1 MIARRGAHRTRNLS
15 SSTLDPAPAHADA
28 SPSSPI
34 RLVNI
39 MRNALLIA
47 LLALPLS
54 SCIVAAA
61 AGGVV
66 LAGEMTDNRS
76 YVAHVDKDAKVVW
89 PAVKNFLSS
98 ESAELIEFDDQTRIA
113 KAKLDGANVVVT
125 VEAYDVDR
133 SVLSVSAKKFM
144 STVNDG
150 ELAKVVMER
159 LHRRIHA
166 DSK

>member
-1 MIARRGAHRTRNLS
+1 
-15 SSTLDPAPAHADA
+15 
-28 SPSSPI
+28 
-34 RLVNI
+34 
-39 MRNALLIA
+39 MRNAILIA

-54 SCIVAAA
+54 SCLVAGAV
-61 AGGVV
+61 GGVV
-66 LAGEMTDNRS
+66 LSSEMMDNRS
-76 YVAHVDKDAKVVW
+76 YVSHVDKDAKLVW
-89 PAVKNFLSS
+89 ATVKNFLSS

-125 VEAYDVDR
+125 VEAFDVDR

-159 LHRRIHA
+159 LHRRINA
-166 DSK
+166 EK